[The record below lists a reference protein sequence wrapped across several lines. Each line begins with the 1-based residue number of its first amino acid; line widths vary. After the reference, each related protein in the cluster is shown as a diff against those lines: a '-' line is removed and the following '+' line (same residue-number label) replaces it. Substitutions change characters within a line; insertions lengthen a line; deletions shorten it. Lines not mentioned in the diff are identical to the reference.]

1 MAIVGAGLA
10 GIAAAYQLHRVGIR
24 SQIFE
29 ARGRI
34 GGRCWTARGFAD
46 GQVAEHGG
54 EFIDSRHVHIR
65 QLVRQLGLELDDLWS
80 ARYGSFSPLW
90 ADGGRVRHR
99 DLKAAMDMISD
110 AAAAEAKRLGVLRA
124 NGSVTTAP
132 LSYGTASPAAVQL
145 DQLTMAE
152 WLEAHVPGVLGTA
165 VGKIIDELMGSWY
178 GANLDRLSAVNW
190 IDFFVIPYPG
200 GDERWH
206 VHGGNDLV
214 TTRAAATLPAGSI
227 HRETVLR
234 AIRRRG
240 SRYELTFDGHRP
252 VVADFVILTLPFTT
266 LRDVDY
272 AGAGFSAHK
281 RAAIEQLA
289 MGDDSKVL
297 IQYDRRPWRMS
308 DWSASLESVD
318 PDFDTWESSAAQP
331 GTAGLITAY
340 GGGRTARAWSAP
352 DPHGPAP
359 AALRDAGA
367 APHRPGR
374 ARHPQALQRPRVG
387 RPVAARSVDEGL
399 VRGVRPR
406 RSTRGSG
413 RAPGG
418 PRATSTSP
426 ARRRPRT
433 ARDSSTAASR
443 AATVRRSRSCASCGC
458 ACRHRSR
465 TCPTPGSA
473 ASGLLRTGRC
483 AYSVCV
489 MRWFA
494 LPTAGV
500 LGGVTLYEAA
510 LAAGVIGYTGVR
522 HPPLWASTTV
532 LGGCL
537 VMVVAGIVIAWVVML
552 DAVVILE
559 GAAARMASMWSI
571 AVIPC
576 IAAAAV
582 FARWLTPDP
591 YYLPS
596 TFRRLSEA
604 ESSARR

>member
-1 MAIVGAGLA
+1 MECKAESVARHVAIHEDGASSRGYTRRDVLQAGAVLGGAALLAAGGLGTTRARAASGSGASDASVAIVGAGLA
-10 GIAAAYQLHRVGIR
+10 GIAAAYQLHLVGIR

-90 ADGGRVRHR
+90 ADGGRVRHG
-99 DLKAAMDMISD
+99 DLKAAMDVISD

-132 LSYGTASPAAVQL
+132 LSYGTANPAAVQL

-227 HRETVLR
+227 HQETVLR

-352 DPHGPAP
+352 DPHGTAP
-359 AALRDAGA
+359 AALRNEVLHRIDQAVPGTRKHFNGHAWADLWPHDQWTKGSYA
-367 APHRPGR
+367 AFGR
-374 ARHPQALQRPRVG
+374 AQYTRFWEGTGRV
-387 RPVAARSVDEGL
+387 EGN
-399 VRGVRPR
+399 VHFAGE
-406 RSTRGSG
+406 
-413 RAPGG
+413 
-418 PRATSTSP
+418 ATSTYSQGFLNGGVESGD
-426 ARRRPRT
+426 RT
-433 ARDSSTAASR
+433 AIEIMRKLRVRVPSSLANLPYSR
-443 AATVRRSRSCASCGC
+443 QCG
-458 ACRHRSR
+458 
-465 TCPTPGSA
+465 
-473 ASGLLRTGRC
+473 
-483 AYSVCV
+483 
-489 MRWFA
+489 
-494 LPTAGV
+494 
-500 LGGVTLYEAA
+500 
-510 LAAGVIGYTGVR
+510 
-522 HPPLWASTTV
+522 
-532 LGGCL
+532 
-537 VMVVAGIVIAWVVML
+537 
-552 DAVVILE
+552 
-559 GAAARMASMWSI
+559 
-571 AVIPC
+571 
-576 IAAAAV
+576 
-582 FARWLTPDP
+582 
-591 YYLPS
+591 
-596 TFRRLSEA
+596 
-604 ESSARR
+604 